1 MKISVKYAG
10 LLTEFN
16 RGLKVEELSLPAGA
30 TVSSLRELLI
40 DRCSGN
46 GRKILERCSFLVN
59 NKNADLNTSIHNG
72 DTVVL
77 ILTMT
82 GG

>member
-1 MKISVKYAG
+1 MKISVEYVG

-16 RGLKVEELSLPAGA
+16 RGLKVEELSLPARV
-30 TVSSLRELLI
+30 TVLSLRELLI
-40 DRCSGN
+40 GRYSGN
-46 GRKILERCSFLVN
+46 GRKIIERRSFLVN
-59 NKNADLNTSIHNG
+59 NKNADLNTPLHNG

-77 ILTMT
+77 ILHMT

>member
-1 MKISVKYAG
+1 MKISIEYVG
-10 LLTEFN
+10 LLTKFN
-16 RGLKVEELSLPAGA
+16 RGIKVEKLSLPVGV

-40 DRCSGN
+40 GRCSGN
-46 GRKILERCSFLVN
+46 GRKIIERCSFLVN
-59 NKNADLNTSIHNG
+59 NKNADLNTPLHNG

-77 ILTMT
+77 ILHMT

>member
-1 MKISVKYAG
+1 MKISVEYLG

-30 TVSSLRELLI
+30 TVSSLHELLI
-40 DRCSGN
+40 GRCSVN
-46 GRKILERCSFLVN
+46 GRKIIERCSFMVN
-59 NKNADLNTSIHNG
+59 NKNADLNTPLHNG

-77 ILTMT
+77 ILLMT